1 MALSVGM
8 AGTGE
13 TAVTHTVRLVGM
25 AGTGETTVTRPM
37 MLVGMA
43 GTGEKAVTLPLRPP
57 GCGLA
62 VEPWRPLA
70 EPLS

>member
-1 MALSVGM
+1 VTLPMLFVGM
-8 AGTGE
+8 AGTDE
-13 TAVTHTVRLVGM
+13 TAVTLPMLFVGM
-25 AGTGETTVTRPM
+25 AGTDET
-37 MLVGMA
+37 
-43 GTGEKAVTLPLRPP
+43 AVTLPLRPP

>member
-1 MALSVGM
+1 M

-25 AGTGETTVTRPM
+25 AGTGETAVTRTM

-43 GTGEKAVTLPLRPP
+43 GTDETAVTLPLRPP